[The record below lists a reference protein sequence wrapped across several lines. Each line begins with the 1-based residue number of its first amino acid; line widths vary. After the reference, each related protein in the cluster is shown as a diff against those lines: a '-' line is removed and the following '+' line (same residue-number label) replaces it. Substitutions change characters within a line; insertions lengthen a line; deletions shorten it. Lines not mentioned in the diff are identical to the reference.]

1 MILGLST
8 IVGLLTMLAT
18 PAIAQGT
25 AVVAAQSAGCAATAR
40 VDGEYAGGSIVT
52 VTITNTAATLATR
65 WTANVTL
72 AGGQSVMSAW
82 NAIVA
87 TARTTSATHVTAVNE
102 AYNGQLAP
110 GASTAFGMQVTGTG
124 PAPMASCVNDAV
136 TGEPSVTL
144 TEADNGK
151 TITLRIGQTL
161 GISLPA
167 AYRPTAV
174 SGPALVKALTRG
186 GYPTGQPLFEVY
198 RTGTAGSA
206 DVSTATD
213 YACLHTT
220 PRCALPQKLWQV
232 HVDVVGI
239 GG

>member
-1 MILGLST
+1 MTLGLST

-18 PAIAQGT
+18 PAVAGG
-25 AVVAAQSAGCAATAR
+25 AAVAAAQPAGCAAT
-40 VDGEYAGGSIVT
+40 
-52 VTITNTAATLATR
+52 
-65 WTANVTL
+65 
-72 AGGQSVMSAW
+72 
-82 NAIVA
+82 
-87 TARTTSATHVTAVNE
+87 TSGTH
-102 AYNGQLAP
+102 
-110 GASTAFGMQVTGTG
+110 VTGTG
-124 PAPMASCVNDAV
+124 PAPTASCVDDAI

-174 SGPALVKALTRG
+174 SAPALVKALTRG
-186 GYPTGQPLFEVY
+186 GYPTDQPLFEVY

-206 DVSTATD
+206 DVSTMTD

-220 PRCALPQKLWQV
+220 PRCALPQRLWRV

>member
-1 MILGLST
+1 MTLGLST

-18 PAIAQGT
+18 SAIAGGT
-25 AVVAAQSAGCAATAR
+25 AVAAAQSAGCAATAR
-40 VDGEYAGGSIVT
+40 VDAEYAGGSIVT
-52 VTITNTAATLATR
+52 VTITNTAATSATR

-72 AGGQSVMSAW
+72 AGGQSVTSAW
-82 NAIVA
+82 NAVIA
-87 TARTTSATHVTAVNE
+87 TTRTTSATYVTAVNE

-110 GASTAFGMQVTGTG
+110 GASTTFGMQVTGTG
-124 PAPMASCVNDAV
+124 PTPTANCTNDTI

-151 TITLRIGQTL
+151 TITVRVGQTL
-161 GISLPA
+161 GLSLPA
-167 AYRPTAV
+167 AYRPAAV

-186 GYPTGQPLFEVY
+186 GYPTDQPLFEVY
-198 RTGTAGSA
+198 RTGTVGSA
-206 DVSTATD
+206 DVSTVTD

>member
-1 MILGLST
+1 MISSLST
-8 IVGLLTMLAT
+8 FVGLLIMLAT
-18 PAIAQGT
+18 PAIAGGP
-25 AVVAAQSAGCAATAR
+25 AVAAAQSAGCAATP
-40 VDGEYAGGSIVT
+40 
-52 VTITNTAATLATR
+52 ATPT
-65 WTANVTL
+65 
-72 AGGQSVMSAW
+72 
-82 NAIVA
+82 
-87 TARTTSATHVTAVNE
+87 
-102 AYNGQLAP
+102 
-110 GASTAFGMQVTGTG
+110 
-124 PAPMASCVNDAV
+124 ASCIDDAV

-186 GYPTGQPLFEVY
+186 GYPTDQPLFEVY

-206 DVSTATD
+206 DVRTMTD

-220 PRCALPQKLWQV
+220 PRCALPQKSWQV
-232 HVDVVGI
+232 HVDVVG
-239 GG
+239 G